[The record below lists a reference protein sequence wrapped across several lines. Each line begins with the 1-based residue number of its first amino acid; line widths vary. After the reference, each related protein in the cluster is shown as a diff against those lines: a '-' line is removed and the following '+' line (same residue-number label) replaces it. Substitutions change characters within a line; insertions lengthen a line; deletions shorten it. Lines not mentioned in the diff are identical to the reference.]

1 MCLLLIPCAG
11 TKLSRRQGGGQG
23 DVDTLRLHHV
33 ILLFPGILNIID
45 QSNVI
50 VFIRAYWPRDNNF
63 YHVTFYCGW
72 QKTFRSMQWPLS

>member
-33 ILLFPGILNIID
+33 ILLFPGILNIVGI
-45 QSNVI
+45 SI
-50 VFIRAYWPRDNNF
+50 
-63 YHVTFYCGW
+63 C
-72 QKTFRSMQWPLS
+72 KL